1 MQTHPGWWIGFA
13 AFVLTMLALDLGVF
27 RRRAHSVHFRE
38 ALTWVGV
45 WVALAM
51 VFNAGIYLGWFGGYA
66 AAERGIKA
74 KEFLAG
80 YLLEESLSVDNIF
93 VFLMLFTYFK
103 VSPAFQH
110 KVLFWC
116 ILGAFVMRAAFTDA
130 GVELIHRFSWMI
142 YVFGGF
148 LVITGVKMALS
159 SEKQIDPERNPV
171 LRLFRR
177 LMPVTDVYH
186 ESRFFVRIDHR
197 LFATPLFVVLLLVET
212 TDVIFAFDS
221 IPAVIAVT
229 HDPFIVYTS
238 NVFAILGLRSLY
250 FAVSGVMDLFHYLV
264 YGLSLVL
271 IFIGVKM
278 LIADVYK
285 IPIEYSLLA
294 IAVVLTASIVASL
307 LRPRRGVPG
316 MPAAVLPRGDPDR
329 VN

>member
-110 KVLFWC
+110 KVLFWG
-116 ILGAFVMRAAFTDA
+116 ILGALVMRAAFIFA

>member
-38 ALTWVGV
+38 ALVWVGV

-110 KVLFWC
+110 KVLFWG
-116 ILGAFVMRAAFTDA
+116 ILGALVMRAAFIFA
-130 GVELIHRFSWMI
+130 GVELIHRFHWMI

-148 LVITGVKMALS
+148 LVITGVRMGMS

-294 IAVVLTASIVASL
+294 IAVVLVVSIVASL

-316 MPAAVLPRGDPDR
+316 MVEAVLPRGDPDR